1 MPVRDDTSAPRA
13 GFELE
18 EPGVPTQK
26 DVARLAGVS
35 PVTVS
40 RTLAGGKNVR
50 PDLQQRVIEAVR
62 ALDYLPNE
70 NARGLRPG
78 QQSGLIGVAITNLSN
93 PFYGTFA
100 LGVEEVA
107 RENHRYI
114 LLGSTAESAALET
127 DLVANFLSRR
137 VEGLIVIPAG
147 EPAPRRWIRR
157 LGAVPVVAAARELP
171 DAAVDTVLMNDRS
184 TAQRLAR
191 DLIADGHTRIAFIGN
206 IVTVSA
212 HRARYDAIAEV
223 MGEAGLHI
231 DHRLVR
237 GVTDDVADARAL
249 TSHFLG
255 LAQPPTA
262 IIAANNRITV
272 GVLMELGTR
281 LTPEPRDVDLPVV
294 STFDDLE
301 LATLLKIPVKVYG
314 SDPRELGREA
324 ARLLFARLSGQIEG
338 PAVERVVERGLD
350 AA

>member
-1 MPVRDDTSAPRA
+1 MPALEEPSGIPA

-62 ALDYLPNE
+62 LLDYLPNE

-100 LGVEEVA
+100 LGVEEIA
-107 RENHRYI
+107 TERGRYI
-114 LLGSTAESAALET
+114 LLGSTAESASRES
-127 DLVANFLSRR
+127 DLVAHFLSRR

-147 EPAPRRWIRR
+147 EPAPRRWVRR
-157 LGAVPVVAAARELP
+157 LGTVPVVVAARELP
-171 DAAVDTVLMNDRS
+171 DVELDTVVMDDERM
-184 TAQRLAR
+184 AQRLAK
-191 DLIADGHTRIAFIGN
+191 DLVSDGHRRIAFIGN

-212 HRARYDAIAEV
+212 HRARFDALSATLR
-223 MGEAGLHI
+223 EAGITI
-231 DHRLVR
+231 DQRFVR
-237 GVTDDVADARAL
+237 GVTDDLPDASEHTRG
-249 TSHFLG
+249 FLQ
-255 LAQPPTA
+255 LQHPPTA
-262 IIAANNRITV
+262 IIGANNRITV
-272 GVLMELGTR
+272 GVLTALDERIRSGTAPQ
-281 LTPEPRDVDLPVV
+281 TLPAV
-294 STFDDLE
+294 STFDELE
-301 LATLLKIPVKVYG
+301 LASMLVVPVKAYS

-324 ARLLFARLSGQIEG
+324 ARLLFERLGGDVEG
-338 PAVERVVERGLD
+338 AAVRRVL
-350 AA
+350 AAS